1 MTFVVSTY
9 FQSRGYG
16 KVDYI
21 KYDTEKKYL
30 NVELSP
36 DGEVQKLKIEIEKIE
51 FLQEKDNN
59 QPKYF
64 LLLKNLKT
72 NRAWLNK
79 ILADTS
85 SSGLKIPINEQ
96 NYLALSAVL

>member
-9 FQSRGYG
+9 FQGRGYG
-16 KVDYI
+16 KVDSI

-30 NVELSP
+30 FVELSP
-36 DGEVQKLKIEIEKIE
+36 EGEMQKLKIEIEKIE
-51 FLQEKDNN
+51 FLQEKENN

-72 NRAWLNK
+72 NRVWLNK

-85 SSGLKIPINEQ
+85 SNGLKIPVNEQ